1 MKLIKNGIILTAET
15 EFEGD
20 ILVDGEVIRA
30 VGRGLD
36 GLADDVIDAS
46 GKYIFPGGV
55 DEHTHFGS
63 FGGRLFETTEAAAVG
78 GTTTVVDF
86 APQDQ
91 GDSLGAAIEK
101 HAARAAG
108 VSCVDL
114 AFIPW
119 SWICRRIR
127 QIS

>member
-63 FGGRLFETTEAAAVG
+63 FGGRLFK
-78 GTTTVVDF
+78 
-86 APQDQ
+86 PQRRRQ
-91 GDSLGAAIEK
+91 WEVRRQLSISRLRTKAI
-101 HAARAAG
+101 
-108 VSCVDL
+108 L
-114 AFIPW
+114 
-119 SWICRRIR
+119 
-127 QIS
+127 

>member
-55 DEHTHFGS
+55 DEHRRRQWEVQRQLS
-63 FGGRLFETTEAAAVG
+63 ILRLRTK
-78 GTTTVVDF
+78 
-86 APQDQ
+86 
-91 GDSLGAAIEK
+91 AI
-101 HAARAAG
+101 
-108 VSCVDL
+108 L
-114 AFIPW
+114 
-119 SWICRRIR
+119 
-127 QIS
+127 

>member
-63 FGGRLFETTEAAAVG
+63 FGGRLFETT
-78 GTTTVVDF
+78 
-86 APQDQ
+86 
-91 GDSLGAAIEK
+91 
-101 HAARAAG
+101 
-108 VSCVDL
+108 
-114 AFIPW
+114 
-119 SWICRRIR
+119 
-127 QIS
+127 

>member
-55 DEHTHFGS
+55 DEHTHFGCLKPQRRRQWEVRRQLS
-63 FGGRLFETTEAAAVG
+63 ISRLRTK
-78 GTTTVVDF
+78 
-86 APQDQ
+86 
-91 GDSLGAAIEK
+91 AI
-101 HAARAAG
+101 
-108 VSCVDL
+108 L
-114 AFIPW
+114 
-119 SWICRRIR
+119 
-127 QIS
+127 